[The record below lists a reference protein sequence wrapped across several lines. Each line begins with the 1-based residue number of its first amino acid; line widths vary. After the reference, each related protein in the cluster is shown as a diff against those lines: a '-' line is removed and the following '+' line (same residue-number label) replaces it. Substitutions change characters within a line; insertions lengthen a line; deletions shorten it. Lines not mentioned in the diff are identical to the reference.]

1 MREGVAAPYPQ
12 ETYADPPDNRIILP
26 QSVKEFGQVT
36 GMSISVHDKDHPPES
51 ANAFRQAMRSAGFSV
66 DYETF
71 YGPMLGDFMLSIAH
85 K

>member
-26 QSVKEFGQVT
+26 QCVKEFGQVT

-66 DYETF
+66 DYETSTR
-71 YGPMLGDFMLSIAH
+71 PCWAISC
-85 K
+85 